1 MSQPLGWATA
11 FAGLNLCRGCG
22 GCSFIPWEA
31 GGRKAASDG
40 YRLVGSFGGTQAGW
54 QVKADAGAVDAAAL
68 SYGLMSLPMAGAV
81 LQVGAH
87 PDDEDSG
94 LLAYLAHGLC
104 VRTVYWSATRG
115 ESGQNRLNAYRDEGL
130 GVFRSW
136 ESEDARAIDGA
147 EALFGPFYDFGY
159 SKSGSETL
167 AKWGRVAVIR
177 EIVRAIRLVQP
188 EIVISRWTGQPADE
202 HGHHQAIGEL
212 AAEAFQAAGDPE
224 LFPELGELGLVAW
237 EPRRLYQSVGGD
249 WTPEQDLGA
258 LGERR
263 EDLEREGVARID
275 AGQLDPIAGR
285 TFQEEGW
292 AALNEHRSQ
301 GMAMLPG
308 AGRFAYYYRLLVD
321 RDGEG
326 GDGVAPEGG
335 LFGGLDPS
343 LTGLA
348 DHAGAGS
355 VWLRERLQLTKSHA
369 ERAIG
374 AVRIP
379 DTTAAGRHLLEAIS
393 TLRATIVELGSHI
406 DAEPRA
412 ALSQYL
418 SRKLDDLGGVAAAC
432 FGLRLEC
439 RSAAVHVIPGQSFEV
454 RARLWS
460 FGAPPTEIEALRL
473 RVPPDCHAEVA
484 GGDQG
489 RGEESGGAAGE
500 TSFKAI
506 ASREAALS
514 CPYWLTQPRE
524 PYAYRWPPEP
534 YCSLPFRPPRFEAE
548 CEVQVAGERLVMRAP
563 AVARSAF
570 PGGVRDLYP
579 AVIPPVSLRPSPRV
593 VSMPAGAEERAK
605 GRPLPEPFEPGSVG
619 AEMAIQLDVLARNH
633 TDHPLTGKLALE
645 APSWMAVERR
655 KVDVS
660 LDADGSRPYAF
671 KLTARSPRPAGTVA
685 LRFRIDCEGRSYS
698 TGLTPVRM
706 GPPNLAGE
714 PDAGSCIR
722 ETFMLTPA
730 QVDLH
735 VIAARFARGLRY
747 AYIAGAEEDVARLLA
762 PFGVEFHIVDDEDLQ
777 SLDLSRFDA
786 VVVGPGAYSARPEL
800 RKAAPRLIHYVEGG
814 GTLIVQYQ
822 TYGYQAPGL
831 APYPFSYSEP
841 HDRVTDEAAPVRLL
855 SPEHS
860 LFHVPNEVVE
870 DDFDGWVDERGRYFF
885 AKWDRRYRPL
895 LASADPGEEPRLGGL
910 VVAEHGRGTYV
921 YCGYSL
927 FRQLPA
933 GAEGAYRLFA
943 NLLAIP
949 AVRLAER
956 MEFMRATEIFASLPD
971 PQLAALAKVTSERAL
986 DDGTVISSQGELASE
1001 VYLVREGEVVIT
1013 RRHDGADEEVGVCGK
1028 GSCIGEVAALGKLPR
1043 TASLVARG
1051 PTRLLALEEEELER
1065 LLQAQPEMSRALLTL
1080 LARRLAA
1087 EAGVLR

>member
-1 MSQPLGWATA
+1 
-11 FAGLNLCRGCG
+11 
-22 GCSFIPWEA
+22 
-31 GGRKAASDG
+31 
-40 YRLVGSFGGTQAGW
+40 
-54 QVKADAGAVDAAAL
+54 
-68 SYGLMSLPMAGAV
+68 MSLPMAGAV
-81 LQVGAH
+81 LHVGAH

-115 ESGQNRLNAYRDEGL
+115 ESGQNRLNAYRDEVL

-159 SKSGSETL
+159 SKSGSDTL
-167 AKWGRVAVIR
+167 AKWGRRSVTR

-188 EIVISRWTGQPADE
+188 EIVISRWTGQPSDE

-212 AAEAFQAAGDPE
+212 TAEAFQAAGNPE
-224 LFPELGELGLVAW
+224 LFPELAELGLAPW

-249 WTPEQDLGA
+249 WTPEQDLAA
-258 LGERR
+258 LGGLR
-263 EDLEREGVARID
+263 EDLERQGVARID
-275 AGQLDPIAGR
+275 AGRLDPIAGR
-285 TFQEEGW
+285 TFQEQGW

-308 AGRFAYYYRLLVD
+308 AGRFVYYYRLLADRD
-321 RDGEG
+321 RDGG
-326 GDGVAPEGG
+326 RDVAPEGG
-335 LFGGLDPS
+335 LFQGLDPS

-355 VWLRERLQLTKSHA
+355 TWLRDQLQLTKSHT

-379 DTTAAGRHLLEAIS
+379 EATAAGRHLLEAVS
-393 TLRATIVELGSHI
+393 TLRATILELGSRV
-406 DAEPRA
+406 DDGRQAV
-412 ALSQYL
+412 ALSHYL
-418 SRKLDDLGGVAAAC
+418 RRKLQDFEQVAAAC
-432 FGLRLEC
+432 LGLRLEC
-439 RSAAVHVIPGQSFEV
+439 RSAAVRVIPGQSFDV
-454 RARLWS
+454 RARLWN
-460 FGAPPTEIEALRL
+460 FGSLPIDIEALRL
-473 RVPPDCHAEVA
+473 CAPPDCHAEVA
-484 GGDQG
+484 SGDEG
-489 RGEESGGAAGE
+489 RGAESGGAAAE
-500 TSFKAI
+500 TSFKVS

-514 CPYWLTQPRE
+514 CPYWLAEPRE

-534 YCSLPFRPPRFEAE
+534 YCSRPFRPPRFEAE
-548 CEVQVAGERLVMRAP
+548 CELQVDGHRLLMRAP

-570 PGGVRDLYP
+570 PGGLRDLYP
-579 AVIPPVSLRPSPRV
+579 AVIPPVSLRPHPRI
-593 VSMPAGAEERAK
+593 VSMPAGGEEVRAR
-605 GRPLPEPFEPGSVG
+605 GRALPEPFEPGSVG
-619 AEMAIQLDVLARNH
+619 GEMEMELDVLARNH
-633 TDHPLTGKLALE
+633 TDHPLTGRLELE
-645 APSWMAVERR
+645 APSWMAVEPPRI
-655 KVDVS
+655 DVS
-660 LDADGSRPYAF
+660 LGADGSRPYAF
-671 KLTARSPRPAGTVA
+671 TVTAPSPRAPGSVA

-698 TGLTPVRM
+698 TGLMPVRM
-706 GPPNLAGE
+706 GPPNVTGE
-714 PDAGSCIR
+714 PDAASCIR
-722 ETFMLTPA
+722 ETFMLTPSQA
-730 QVDLH
+730 DLH
-735 VIAARFARGLRY
+735 VVAARFARGLRY
-747 AYIAGAEEDVARLLA
+747 AYIVGAEDDVARLLA
-762 PFGVEFHIVDDEDLQ
+762 PFGVEFHIVDDEELH
-777 SLDLSRFDA
+777 SLDLARFDA
-786 VVVGPGAYSARPEL
+786 IVVGPGAYSARAEL
-800 RKAAPRLIHYVEGG
+800 RTTAPRLIDYVEGG

-822 TYGYQAPGL
+822 TYKYQAPGL

-841 HDRVTDEAAPVRLL
+841 HDRVTDEAAPVRLV

-860 LFHVPNEVVE
+860 LFHVPNEVGD
-870 DDFDGWVDERGRYFF
+870 DDFGGWVEERGRYFF
-885 AKWDRRYRPL
+885 GEWDRRYRPL

-933 GAEGAYRLFA
+933 GIQGAFRLFA

-956 MEFMRATEIFASLPD
+956 MEFMRGTELFASLPD
-971 PQLAALAKVTSERAL
+971 PQLAALAKVTAERAL

-1001 VYLVREGEVVIT
+1001 IYLVREGEVVIT
-1013 RRHDGADEEVGVCGK
+1013 RHHDGADEEVRVCGK

-1051 PTRLLALEEEELER
+1051 PTRLLALEEEKLEQ

-1080 LARRLAA
+1080 LAKRVAA